1 MLGGDERGAEARDL
15 LALHRLLSMDIR
27 SFKRR
32 GPIAYPSDF
41 PPPWWTPDQ
50 IAEAKPRYRRALAQ
64 LEAIAGRH
72 RRSDMAAL
80 AEAARIADWIL
91 ARWADE
97 RHRLEVA

>member
-1 MLGGDERGAEARDL
+1 MLGNDEHSAEARDL

-32 GPIAYPSDF
+32 GPIAYPTDF
-41 PPPWWTPDQ
+41 PPPWWTPEQ
-50 IAEAKPRYRRALAQ
+50 IAEAKARYRQALAR
-64 LEAIAGRH
+64 LEAIAQRH
-72 RRSDMAAL
+72 RGSDLPAL

-97 RHRLEVA
+97 RHRLEGA